1 MLGGK
6 YDTLMALG
14 VWHWVDKVSPNDETA
29 VDEGLVDIS
38 SQMPKR
44 VPKPVVNP
52 SLDQ

>member
-6 YDTLMALG
+6 YHTLMALG
-14 VWHWVDKVSPNDETA
+14 LWHWVDKVSPNETS

-44 VPKPVVNP
+44 NP